1 MSAAAP
7 FGDDVRAA
15 LEPGGRVAEPIIETI
30 VEPRPAFP
38 TTPPPPGKPFR
49 LHPEWAQRG
58 PFW

>member
-7 FGDDVRAA
+7 FGDEVLTA
-15 LEPGGRVAEPIIETI
+15 LEPRGIAEPIADNAA
-30 VEPRPAFP
+30 EPLSNFP
-38 TTPPPPGKPFR
+38 TAAPPARKPFR